1 MKNQLVKGVGLLL
14 LIFALVA
21 CQSAEETESSNAFE
35 QETAETDT
43 NEEQEHEYAEEE
55 EMNHE
60 APKEVTV
67 EGIADHYHTGD
78 AVELT
83 AVLEEDTAGEHWHW
97 YSRENS
103 NAEWKTVS
111 GQETADFKGE
121 ATSNG
126 TEIKAM
132 LYGDNHEPEVQSA
145 PVEIVIDD
153 HHGHDEKTTQIYNG
167 YFEDSQVEE
176 RELSD
181 WDGDWQSV
189 YPYLVSG
196 DLDEVFAHKAE
207 TGDMTAAEY
216 KEYYTTG
223 YITDVDRVVI
233 EDGTVTFFDGEE
245 EYSGEYASGGYEILE
260 YKKRNRGVRF
270 IFEKTAGAEQSPQYI
285 QFSDHNIYPIDSHH
299 YHLYWGDDREELLE
313 EVTHWPTYYPSVLH
327 ADGLVRDMLAH

>member
-1 MKNQLVKGVGLLL
+1 MKKQMLNGFGLLL
-14 LIFALVA
+14 LSLTLVA
-21 CQSAEETESSNAFE
+21 CQSTEETASSNADE
-35 QETAETDT
+35 QEAAETDAT
-43 NEEQEHEYAEEE
+43 EEQEHEHAEGEE
-55 EMNHE
+55 TNHE
-60 APKEVTV
+60 APEEVTV

-83 AVLEEDTAGEHWHW
+83 AVLEEDAESDHWHW

-103 NAEWKTVS
+103 SAEWETVS

-126 TEIKAM
+126 TEIKAV
-132 LYGDNHEPEVQSA
+132 LYGDDHEPEVQSA

-153 HHGHDEKTTQIYNG
+153 HHGHDEETTQIYNG

-207 TGDMTAAEY
+207 TGDMTAEEY

-223 YITDVDRVVI
+223 YVTDVDRVVI
-233 EDGTVTFFDGEE
+233 KEGTVTFFDGEE

-260 YKKRNRGVRF
+260 YEKGNRGVRF
-270 IFEKTAGAEQSPQYI
+270 IFEKTGGAEQAPQYI

-313 EVTHWPTYYPSVLH
+313 EVTHWPTYYPSDLD